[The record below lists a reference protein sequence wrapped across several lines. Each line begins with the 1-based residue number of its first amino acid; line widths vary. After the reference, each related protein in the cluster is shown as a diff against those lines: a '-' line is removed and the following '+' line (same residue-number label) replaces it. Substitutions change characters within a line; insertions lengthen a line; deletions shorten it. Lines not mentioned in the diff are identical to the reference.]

1 MRRRR
6 ICSDN
11 LIMEFVLES
20 EGMVRTIHARWKPTW
35 NGTLIWNAW
44 TQKWR
49 EAEVGELLT
58 ARPMTHPDILQVQI
72 TRGMC
77 WVEEGERQRYKGSD
91 YVLARAEPYDGAD
104 AQLIRAAHDGRCD
117 HSSASV
123 MGHTR
128 DIRKNSTSCFDARG
142 PQCRADGCRLTKAT
156 FKELCA
162 GNVIEGLLL
171 LSVAERRAKD
181 GTCRRMDLYDWCH
194 VGGRAVTLV
203 DHCWCSYNAAP
214 QLVFPEYWNDPR

>member
-6 ICSDN
+6 FYTVN
-11 LIMEFVLES
+11 LVKEFVLES
-20 EGMVRTIHARWKPTW
+20 EGTVRTIHARWKPTW
-35 NGTLIWNAW
+35 NGTLVYNPWEH
-44 TQKWR
+44 KWR

-58 ARPMTHPDILQVQI
+58 ARPMTHPNIVHLQIQ
-72 TRGMC
+72 RGMR
-77 WVEEGERQRYKGSD
+77 WVEEGERLRYNGGD
-91 YVLARAEPYDGAD
+91 YVLGRAEPYDGAD
-104 AQLIRAAHDGRCD
+104 AQLIREAHDGRCD

-128 DIRKNSTSCFDARG
+128 DIRRNSTSVLDARG
-142 PQCRADGCRLTKAT
+142 PKCRANGCRLTKAT
-156 FKELCA
+156 FKGLCA

-194 VGGRAVTLV
+194 VGDRAVTLV

-214 QLVFPEYWNDPR
+214 ERVFPEYNWE